1 MKLLRW
7 CKANAMPVIAVLAAA
22 VTAVFVPPDAA
33 YLGYY
38 DVKTLS
44 CLLCVLAVVGA
55 LRRVGL
61 FPLLAQRL
69 VQVFHTTRGA
79 VTALVGITLV
89 GSMLLTNDTALLTF
103 LPLSWFVLERT
114 GQTKW
119 TALTFILQNC
129 AANLGGMLTPFGNPQ
144 NLYLFNHYNIPN
156 GEFLS
161 IMLPPFLLST
171 ALILLCC
178 LFLPREGLTVPRQE
192 TLPDK
197 RRTAVY
203 GVLFCVAVAMVLRG
217 IPYWLGLLVIVMALL
232 VLDRRALLGV
242 DWGLLVTFAAFF
254 TFSGNMARIE
264 PVRELFRKLLTHG
277 AMPVAA
283 LTSQV
288 ISNVPAAILLSRFT
302 DDYRG
307 LLVLESAGLFDI
319 LADAG
324 MLVLHSAYIVTRQ
337 GEGILF
343 SGPSGIGKSTQ
354 AALWQRYG
362 AAQTVNGDRAL
373 VRPDTRT
380 VSGVM
385 YAGTSGICRNV
396 TAPLRAVVL
405 LHQAPESRV
414 TDIRPQEAFARVLSQ
429 CAYHQ
434 WDPASAARMT
444 ELAARLVTNIPVR
457 QLDCRADESAVRALE
472 EALRRT

>member
-89 GSMLLTNDTALLTF
+89 GSMLLTNDTA
-103 LPLSWFVLERT
+103 
-114 GQTKW
+114 
-119 TALTFILQNC
+119 
-129 AANLGGMLTPFGNPQ
+129 
-144 NLYLFNHYNIPN
+144 
-156 GEFLS
+156 
-161 IMLPPFLLST
+161 LPPFLLST

-307 LLVLESAGLFDI
+307 LLVGVNIGGAGTLVAS
-319 LADAG
+319 LASLITFREYTKHVKG
-324 MLVLHSAYIVTRQ
+324 QTGRFMV
-337 GEGILF
+337 LF
-343 SGPSGIGKSTQ
+343 SAISFGFLG
-354 AALWQRYG
+354 
-362 AAQTVNGDRAL
+362 
-373 VRPDTRT
+373 
-380 VSGVM
+380 
-385 YAGTSGICRNV
+385 
-396 TAPLRAVVL
+396 VL
-405 LHQAPESRV
+405 LVA
-414 TDIRPQEAFARVLSQ
+414 
-429 CAYHQ
+429 
-434 WDPASAARMT
+434 MT
-444 ELAARLVTNIPVR
+444 LWMR
-457 QLDCRADESAVRALE
+457 
-472 EALRRT
+472 

>member
-171 ALILLCC
+171 ALILLCTSMAAWYISRVGSLVSKIVYYLC
-178 LFLPREGLTVPRQE
+178 VFSMVVPFQMVMF
-192 TLPDK
+192 TLS
-197 RRTAVY
+197 RTAEQVKLPYFSLTSMAFAKIGLNTPWTIPIVY
-203 GVLFCVAVAMVLRG
+203 LGFGAGLAVFMFSGFVKTIPLEIEEAAAIDGCGPVRTFFLVVLPMLKPTFISVGVLEIMWEIG
-217 IPYWLGLLVIVMALL
+217 
-232 VLDRRALLGV
+232 RA
-242 DWGLLVTFAAFF
+242 
-254 TFSGNMARIE
+254 SC
-264 PVRELFRKLLTHG
+264 RE
-277 AMPVAA
+277 
-283 LTSQV
+283 
-288 ISNVPAAILLSRFT
+288 
-302 DDYRG
+302 
-307 LLVLESAGLFDI
+307 
-319 LADAG
+319 
-324 MLVLHSAYIVTRQ
+324 
-337 GEGILF
+337 
-343 SGPSGIGKSTQ
+343 
-354 AALWQRYG
+354 
-362 AAQTVNGDRAL
+362 
-373 VRPDTRT
+373 
-380 VSGVM
+380 
-385 YAGTSGICRNV
+385 
-396 TAPLRAVVL
+396 
-405 LHQAPESRV
+405 RV
-414 TDIRPQEAFARVLSQ
+414 
-429 CAYHQ
+429 
-434 WDPASAARMT
+434 
-444 ELAARLVTNIPVR
+444 
-457 QLDCRADESAVRALE
+457 
-472 EALRRT
+472 

>member
-1 MKLLRW
+1 MKLLPW

-44 CLLCVLAVVGA
+44 CLLCMLAVVGA

-69 VQVFHTTRGA
+69 VQTFHTTRGA
-79 VTALVGITLV
+79 VTALVSITLV

-114 GQTKW
+114 GQAKW

-144 NLYLFNHYNIPN
+144 NLYLFNHYSIPN

-171 ALILLCC
+171 VLILLCC
-178 LFLPREGLTVPRQE
+178 LFLPRESLTVPRQE
-192 TLPDK
+192 ALPDK
-197 RRTAVY
+197 RRTAIY
-203 GVLFCVAVAMVLRG
+203 AALFCVAVAMVLRG
-217 IPYWLGLLVIVMALL
+217 IPYWLGLLVIVASLL

-254 TFSGNMARIE
+254 TFSGNMARME
-264 PVRELFRKLLTHG
+264 PVRTLFRQLLAHG

-288 ISNVPAAILLSRFT
+288 ISNVPAAILLSQFT
-302 DDYRG
+302 DDYPA
-307 LLVLESAGLFDI
+307 LLVGVNIGGAGTLVAS
-319 LADAG
+319 LASLITFREYTKHVKGQTGRFLA
-324 MLVLHSAYIVTRQ
+324 
-337 GEGILF
+337 LF
-343 SGPSGIGKSTQ
+343 S
-354 AALWQRYG
+354 A
-362 AAQTVNGDRAL
+362 
-373 VRPDTRT
+373 
-380 VSGVM
+380 VSFGFL
-385 YAGTSGICRNV
+385 A
-396 TAPLRAVVL
+396 VL
-405 LHQAPESRV
+405 L
-414 TDIRPQEAFARVLSQ
+414 
-429 CAYHQ
+429 
-434 WDPASAARMT
+434 AAMT
-444 ELAARLVTNIPVR
+444 FLT
-457 QLDCRADESAVRALE
+457 Q
-472 EALRRT
+472 

>member
-55 LRRVGL
+55 LCRVGL

-69 VQVFHTTRGA
+69 AQVFHTTRGA

-197 RRTAVY
+197 RHTAVY

-307 LLVLESAGLFDI
+307 LLVGVNIGGAGTLVAS
-319 LADAG
+319 LASLITFREYTKHVKG
-324 MLVLHSAYIVTRQ
+324 QTGRFMV
-337 GEGILF
+337 LF
-343 SGPSGIGKSTQ
+343 SAISFGFLG
-354 AALWQRYG
+354 
-362 AAQTVNGDRAL
+362 
-373 VRPDTRT
+373 
-380 VSGVM
+380 
-385 YAGTSGICRNV
+385 
-396 TAPLRAVVL
+396 VL
-405 LHQAPESRV
+405 LVA
-414 TDIRPQEAFARVLSQ
+414 
-429 CAYHQ
+429 
-434 WDPASAARMT
+434 MT
-444 ELAARLVTNIPVR
+444 LWMR
-457 QLDCRADESAVRALE
+457 
-472 EALRRT
+472 

>member
-1 MKLLRW
+1 MKLLQW

-22 VTAVFVPPDAA
+22 VTAVFVPPDAD

-55 LRRVGL
+55 LRGIGL
-61 FPLLAQRL
+61 FPLLAQKL

-79 VTALVGITLV
+79 VTALVSITLV

-103 LPLSWFVLERT
+103 LPLSWFVLEST

-129 AANLGGMLTPFGNPQ
+129 AANLGGMLTLFGNPQ
-144 NLYLFNHYNIPN
+144 NLYLFNYYNIPN
-156 GEFLS
+156 GEFLA

-178 LFLPREGLTVPRQE
+178 LFLPRESLTVPRQE

-197 RRTAVY
+197 RRAVIY

-217 IPYWLGLLVIVMALL
+217 IPYWLGLPVIAAALL

-264 PVRELFRKLLTHG
+264 PVRQLFRQLLTHG

-302 DDYRG
+302 DDYQG
-307 LLVLESAGLFDI
+307 LLVGVNIGGAGTLVASLASLITFREYTKHVKGQTGRFMGLFSAISFGFLAILLAAMTLWMQAAGL
-319 LADAG
+319 
-324 MLVLHSAYIVTRQ
+324 R
-337 GEGILF
+337 
-343 SGPSGIGKSTQ
+343 
-354 AALWQRYG
+354 
-362 AAQTVNGDRAL
+362 
-373 VRPDTRT
+373 
-380 VSGVM
+380 
-385 YAGTSGICRNV
+385 
-396 TAPLRAVVL
+396 
-405 LHQAPESRV
+405 
-414 TDIRPQEAFARVLSQ
+414 
-429 CAYHQ
+429 
-434 WDPASAARMT
+434 
-444 ELAARLVTNIPVR
+444 
-457 QLDCRADESAVRALE
+457 
-472 EALRRT
+472 